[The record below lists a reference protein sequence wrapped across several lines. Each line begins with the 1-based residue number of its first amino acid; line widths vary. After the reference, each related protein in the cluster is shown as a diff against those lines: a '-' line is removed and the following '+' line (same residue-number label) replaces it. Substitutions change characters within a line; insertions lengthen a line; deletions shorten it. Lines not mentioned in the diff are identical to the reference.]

1 MLIIPAVD
9 IRNGKAVR
17 LVQGRADRET
27 VYDQDPVG
35 AARRWAEGGARRIH
49 VVDLDGAFEGRPKNL
64 ALVLAIIRAFP
75 KVEIEVGGGLRT
87 EEAVRSLFEAG
98 AARCVIGTKAAEDGA
113 FLAALAR
120 AFPGK
125 VSVGVDAKNGRVA
138 TKGWVEVR
146 ELRATDLVKGLA
158 GLPLG
163 EVIYTDIERD
173 GMLEGPNFARLEEIR
188 GVSSFPVIAS
198 GGVTTLEQIRR
209 LAALGCYGC
218 IVGKALFDG
227 RLDLKEA
234 LALGGSGPPI
244 ADC

>member
-1 MLIIPAVD
+1 MLVIPAVD

-17 LVQGRADRET
+17 LMQGRADRET
-27 VYDQDPVG
+27 VYDQDPVQ

-49 VVDLDGAFEGRPKNL
+49 VVDLDGAFEGIPRNQ

-87 EEAVRSLFEAG
+87 EEAVRVLFEAG
-98 AARCVIGTKAAEDGA
+98 AARCVIGTKAAEDRA
-113 FLAALAR
+113 FLEALAR
-120 AFPGK
+120 AYPGK
-125 VSVGVDAKNGRVA
+125 VSVGVDARNGHVA

-146 ELRATDLVKGLA
+146 ELLATDLVKGLA

-173 GMLEGPNFARLEEIR
+173 GMLEGPSFARLEELH
-188 GVSSFPVIAS
+188 GVSPFPVIAS

-209 LAALGCYGC
+209 LAALNCYGC

-227 RLDLKEA
+227 RLELEEA
-234 LALGGSGPPI
+234 LAAGT
-244 ADC
+244 